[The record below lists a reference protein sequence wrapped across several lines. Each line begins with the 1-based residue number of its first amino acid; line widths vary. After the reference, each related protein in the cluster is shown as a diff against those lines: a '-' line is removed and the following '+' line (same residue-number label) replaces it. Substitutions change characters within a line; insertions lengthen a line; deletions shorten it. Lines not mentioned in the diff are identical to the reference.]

1 MILKAT
7 GISKSFGGLVAVKN
21 VDFHINTGEIL
32 GLIGPNGAGKTTIF
46 NVLTGIYHPE
56 EGNIDFNEED
66 ITKKKPFEICHKGI
80 ARTFQVT
87 RAFLSMNCLENVLV
101 GIIGNNPDLSSAEKE
116 LEAVKYLEFVG
127 LKNSVYTLAKN
138 LTLVGKKR
146 LELARALSTNPK
158 LLLLDEVLS
167 GLNTAEMR
175 EACDLIN
182 IILDKFGITIFWVE
196 HVMSAIMEVS
206 GRIIVLDHGEK
217 IAEGTPKEIANNPK
231 VIEAYLGE
239 PHA

>member
-7 GISKSFGGLVAVKN
+7 GISKSFGGLVALRN
-21 VDFHINTGEIL
+21 VDFHINAGEIL

-56 EGNIDFNEED
+56 QGNIAFNGED
-66 ITKKKPFEICHKGI
+66 ISRYRPFEICHKGI

-87 RAFLSMNCLENVLV
+87 RAFLDMSCLENVLV
-101 GIIGNNPDLSSAEKE
+101 GIIGNNPNLSPAEKK
-116 LEAVKYLEFVG
+116 LEAMKYIEFVG
-127 LKNSVYTLAKN
+127 LKNSVDTQAKN

-146 LELARALSTNPK
+146 LELARALSTHPK

-175 EACDLIN
+175 EACDLIR
-182 IILDKFGITIFWVE
+182 IILDQFGITIFWVE

-217 IAEGTPKEIANNPK
+217 IAEGLPKEIANNPE

-239 PHA
+239 SHA

>member
-7 GISKSFGGLVAVKN
+7 GISKSFGGLIALKN
-21 VDFHINTGEIL
+21 VDFHINSGEIL

-56 EGNIDFNEED
+56 QGNIDFNGED
-66 ITKKKPFEICHKGI
+66 ISKYRPFEICHKGI

-87 RAFLSMNCLENVLV
+87 RAFLDMSCLENVLV
-101 GIIGNNPDLSSAEKE
+101 GIIGNNPNLSPAEKKS
-116 LEAVKYLEFVG
+116 EAIKYLEFVG
-127 LKNSVYTLAKN
+127 LKNSVDTQAKN

-146 LELARALSTNPK
+146 LELARALSTHPK

-167 GLNTAEMR
+167 GLNTTEMR

-217 IAEGTPKEIANNPK
+217 IAEGLPKDIANNAE

-239 PHA
+239 SDA